1 MSIRGRLKIFSKHFH
16 HLSQHK
22 EKCFGQIQYHIHWK
36 QAKKVIS
43 PQALL
48 GAGRKQICR
57 QNVEHHKALVMTWI
71 FHVVA
76 PSSWKKK
83 HFKSVSGWVG
93 PERQSC
99 LELAVNIMVQPGI
112 LKSSILLEAF
122 KPTLVLICQSFHL
135 RSDCDCPCY
144 VVSLL
149 EHLWKHHPSA
159 PVPAGHFEPWK
170 IKNIPKRWEHVRNGL
185 VTLYNLAPWHRSH
198 PSSLHP
204 TSHRLVEELFLAIRL
219 PNDWFKIYIGTLLN
233 FCNQKH
239 SKLILQG
246 HRWIR
251 YKPFSI
257 KKNI

>member
-1 MSIRGRLKIFSKHFH
+1 MDF
-16 HLSQHK
+16 
-22 EKCFGQIQYHIHWK
+22 
-36 QAKKVIS
+36 
-43 PQALL
+43 P
-48 GAGRKQICR
+48 CR
-57 QNVEHHKALVMTWI
+57 STFQLE
-71 FHVVA
+71 
-76 PSSWKKK
+76 KK
-83 HFKSVSGWVG
+83 HFKSVSGW
-93 PERQSC
+93 PERQLC

-170 IKNIPKRWEHVRNGL
+170 IKNIPKRREHVRNGI
-185 VTLYNLAPWHRSH
+185 VTLYNLAPRHRSH

-219 PNDWFKIYIGTLLN
+219 PNDWNRIVYVYSIYIYIYVYIYI
-233 FCNQKH
+233 
-239 SKLILQG
+239 SIYIIYIYIYIL
-246 HRWIR
+246 
-251 YKPFSI
+251 
-257 KKNI
+257 